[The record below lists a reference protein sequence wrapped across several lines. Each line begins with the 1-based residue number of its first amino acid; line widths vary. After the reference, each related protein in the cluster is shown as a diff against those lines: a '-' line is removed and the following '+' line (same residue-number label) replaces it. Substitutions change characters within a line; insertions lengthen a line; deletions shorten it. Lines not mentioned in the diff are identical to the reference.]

1 MWTNETVAGERER
14 KQGLSGFIRMLL
26 DDDLLEFSAVKIS
39 HSKFQQPQNIPAQAL
54 LCNLG

>member
-39 HSKFQQPQNIPAQAL
+39 HSKFQQRLKTSL
-54 LCNLG
+54 LKPCCAT